1 MVSTHRRRWLRSSLR
16 PQSRLVR
23 PQIEILEG
31 RLLLTTYTVT
41 NTGDAGAGSLRQAI
55 LDANAHPGLNTIA
68 FNLSGTGVQTV
79 PLLSALPAITN
90 PVLLDGTTQA
100 GYAGSPLIVL
110 SGANA
115 GANVNG
121 LTITA
126 GNSTVK
132 GLVINGFGGQGIL
145 LQGNGGDVIAGNYI
159 GTDATGTARMANG
172 GNGISVN
179 ASNNLIGGTT
189 AADRNVISGNGGNG
203 IAVVGTINNGIEGNY
218 IGTNAT
224 GTAALGNNLNGIT
237 INNNGYGNRIGTNG
251 DGIADNA
258 ERNIISGNGGSGIYL
273 QNAQANR
280 IAGNYI
286 GTNALGSAALRN
298 LQAGIYVNQGSQA
311 NVIGTTGFEN
321 DPAAA
326 RNVISGNGS
335 DGVGLH
341 DSTTQFNV
349 VAGNYIGTDATG
361 MRALGNSGNGV
372 VFTNGAGHTRIGTNG
387 DGIADA
393 AERNV
398 IAANGLS
405 GISMRNALGNT
416 VAGNSIGLAVD
427 GSTALGNQS
436 RGIFIGDGCQFNV
449 IGTTGFDSDPLA
461 DRNIVAANR
470 DVGIYL
476 GGGTVSFNIIA
487 GNYVGTDATGMLAR
501 GNVQDGIGVVGGA
514 HDNRIGTNGDGIAD
528 VAERNVVSGNGYS
541 GVVLDTAYNN
551 TVAGNY
557 LGTNALGTA
566 AIPNGLHG
574 VWVGTGAQFNVIG
587 TNGTSVDNLAE
598 RNIISGNLANGVY
611 LPSSNTKFNVVAGN
625 YIGTDV
631 TGTVALPNHSFGVQ
645 LYDSQQN
652 RIGTNGDEATA
663 AVERNVISGNLGS
676 GIFFTSGITQ
686 SNVVAGNYIGT
697 DASGLR
703 LMANGGYAIA
713 LMNGAPNN
721 RIGTTADD
729 SAADGNVIAGGPLA
743 GVFLNGARN
752 TIIAGNDIGTDATG
766 TALLGLMADGILLT
780 AGASGNTIGGT
791 GAAAG
796 NVIGGNIFGI
806 EMNTAG
812 TTNNLVEGNAIG
824 IGADGA
830 SPVPNV
836 AHGVFIWNGAANNTI
851 GGTDPGMGNTIA
863 FNRGAGVVVAGAGG
877 IGIRGNAI
885 FGNAALG
892 IDDGLLNYPVLTAA
906 VSSDN
911 GTTVTGTVAGD
922 PLTILVLDF
931 YTDSVCDPTGYGQA
945 EAYLGTIEVATDAD
959 GNGAFTATFAETV
972 PVGYFIT
979 ATTTDPSNSTSDFAY
994 CQEVVAGDGRQ
1005 GLSVLPAALPVER
1018 VRMEGAQGGVIRP
1031 PFAGRGETWL
1041 NADQPLRRAV
1051 TSDGR
1056 KAPTS
1061 RRVQWAERIDAFW
1074 GDPVAGDL
1082 FGVSE

>member
-1 MVSTHRRRWLRSSLR
+1 M
-16 PQSRLVR
+16 
-23 PQIEILEG
+23 
-31 RLLLTTYTVT
+31 LTTYTVT
-41 NTGDAGAGSLRQAI
+41 NTGDAGTGSLRQAI

-68 FNLSGTGVQTV
+68 FNLSGTGAQTV
-79 PLLSALPAITN
+79 PLLSALPTITN
-90 PVLLDGTTQA
+90 PVILDGTTQA

-110 SGANA
+110 SGTNA

-172 GNGISVN
+172 GSGISIN

-189 AADRNVISGNGGNG
+189 AAERNLISGNSQAG
-203 IAVVGTINNGIEGNY
+203 IAIVGTIQNVIEGNY
-218 IGTNAT
+218 IGTNVT
-224 GTAALGNNLNGIT
+224 GTAALGNGLDGIT
-237 INNNGYGNRIGTNG
+237 INNNGQENRIGTNG
-251 DGIADNA
+251 DGSADAA
-258 ERNIISGNGGSGIYL
+258 ERNLISGNGHSGIYL
-273 QNAQANR
+273 QNAQANH

-298 LQAGIYVNQGSQA
+298 GQAGVYLNQGSQA

-321 DPAAA
+321 DPSAA
-326 RNVISGNGS
+326 RNLISGNGS
-335 DGVGLH
+335 DGVSLS
-341 DSTTQFNV
+341 DAATQFNV

-361 MRALGNSGNGV
+361 MRALGNAGNGV

-387 DGIADA
+387 DGIADT

-416 VAGNSIGLAVD
+416 VAGNFIGLAVG

-461 DRNIVAANR
+461 DRNVVAANR
-470 DVGIYL
+470 NVGIYL
-476 GGGTVSFNIIA
+476 GGGTVSFNIVA
-487 GNYVGTDATGMLAR
+487 GNYVGTDVTGMLAR
-501 GNVQDGIGVVGGA
+501 GNVQDGIGVVGSA

-541 GVVLDTAYNN
+541 GVVLDTANNN

-574 VWVGTGAQFNVIG
+574 VWVGTGSQFNVIG
-587 TNGTSVDNLAE
+587 TNGTSVDNVAE

-631 TGTVALPNHSFGVQ
+631 TGTVAIPNHSFGVQ

-652 RIGTNGDEATA
+652 RIGTNGDESTA
-663 AVERNVISGNLGS
+663 AVERNVISGNLSVGV
-676 GIFFTSGITQ
+676 FFTSNITQ
-686 SNVVAGNYIGT
+686 ANVVAGNYIGT
-697 DASGLR
+697 DASGLH
-703 LMANGGYAIA
+703 LIANGGYAVA

-729 SAADGNVIAGGPLA
+729 SASAADGNVIAGGPLA
-743 GVFLNGARN
+743 GVFLNGAHN
-752 TIIAGNDIGTDATG
+752 TVIAGNDIGTDATG

-791 GAAAG
+791 GAASG

-806 EMNTAG
+806 EMNTTG

-836 AHGVFIWNGAANNTI
+836 AHGVFIWNGADNNTI
-851 GGTDPGMGNTIA
+851 GGTDAGMGNAIA

-877 IGIRGNAI
+877 ISIRGNAI

-892 IDDGLLNYPVLTAA
+892 IDDGLLNYPVLTVA

-911 GTTVTGTVAGD
+911 GTTLTGTVAGD
-922 PLTILVLDF
+922 PLTTLVLDF
-931 YTDSVCDPTGYGQA
+931 YTDSVCDPTGYSQA

-959 GNGAFTATFAETV
+959 GNGAFTATFAEAV
-972 PVGYFIT
+972 PVGYFVT

-994 CQEVVAGDGRQ
+994 CQEVVAGDGGQ
-1005 GLSVLPAALPVER
+1005 YLSALSVVLPVQCLR
-1018 VRMEGAQGGVIRP
+1018 REGPQETMVRP

-1051 TSDGR
+1051 TSDGS

-1061 RRVQWAERIDAFW
+1061 RRVQWAEQIDAFW

-1082 FGVSE
+1082 LGLSE